1 MGNQPSNTSSQIS
14 NARSPLEYCDS
25 VCQRDTRVKELWD
38 QYQELRKQQKDM
50 SKKVWDAKY
59 NYYSTKDGP
68 QWYTNYKSAELNKKL
83 QNIRENKKKIINIL
97 VKTYNDKIILI
108 YTQNNLINKQDRL
121 LRRNNKNSAIQLN
134 EISEMSELITTK
146 NREVYFKELNY
157 MLKSEKIR
165 RLNIILIFLSV
176 LLLALAVLYFFK
188 GRNINFNI
196 SKYKNTNLYGYKS

>member
-1 MGNQPSNTSSQIS
+1 MGNQPSNTSPAIS
-14 NARSPLEYCDS
+14 NAKSPLEYCDS
-25 VCQRDTRVKELWD
+25 VCQNNTKIKELWD
-38 QYQELRKQQKDM
+38 QYQDLTNQQKDM

-59 NYYSTKDGP
+59 NYYSTRDGP

-83 QNIRENKKKIINIL
+83 QTIRENKKKIINIL

-121 LRRNNKNSAIQLN
+121 LRRNNKNSNIQLN
-134 EISEMSELITTK
+134 EISEMSELINTK

-165 RLNIILIFLSV
+165 RLNIILIFLLV
-176 LLLALAVLYFFK
+176 LLFAVAILYFFK
-188 GRNINFNI
+188 GRNINFSI
-196 SKYKNTNLYGYKS
+196 SKYKNTNFYGYRN